1 MTDTAHVIVC
11 GTTFGAMHAKAVH
24 DDPSLELV
32 GILAGGSERS
42 KGIASAFD
50 TTLFTSPSTV
60 PEPSENAANIASV
73 ALRSSILGG
82 RGNEIATSLMERG
95 YDILLEPPVHAND
108 IAELARCAQKHGR
121 KLAVGNLYRNLPA
134 AQAFTRAMRS
144 IATRAEITHLRISAS
159 THVTY
164 YLCGLLADVVPGAA
178 IQVRSTQEEGPFKHV
193 AGTLGRIPCSIDIWN
208 QMDATKPDAYAHLFM
223 RVEAYTQAG
232 TLALSDV
239 TGPVLWNPRME
250 IIERDASGLPHTHAH
265 SATQTLFVGNEE
277 LSFGDWMRTTW
288 TQAIACDIRELAQS
302 PAGNRALAASM
313 QQARNWTAL
322 TKAAG
327 YPTSMEEPRN
337 LSIAPNVE

>member
-1 MTDTAHVIVC
+1 MTDKTHVIVC
-11 GTTFGAMHAKAVH
+11 GTTFGAMHAKAVY
-24 DDPSLELV
+24 DDPDLKLV

-42 KGIASAFD
+42 KGIASAYD
-50 TTLFTSPSTV
+50 TTLFTSPSAV
-60 PEPSENAANIASV
+60 PQPIEGAANIASV

-95 YDILLEPPVHAND
+95 YDVLLEPPVHAND

-134 AQAFTRAMRS
+134 ARAFARALRS
-144 IATRAEITHLRISAS
+144 IAAHAEISHLRISAS

-193 AGTLGRIPCSIDIWN
+193 VGTLGRIPCSIDIWN

-232 TLALSDV
+232 TLVLSDV
-239 TGPVLWNPRME
+239 TGPVLWSPRME
-250 IIERDASGLPHTHAH
+250 IIERDACGLPHTHPHA
-265 SATQTLFVGNEE
+265 ATQTLFVGNEE
-277 LSFGDWMRTTW
+277 MSFGDWMRTTW
-288 TQAIACDIRELAQS
+288 TQAIARDMKELAEA
-302 PAGNRALAASM
+302 PKGNRALAACM
-313 QQARNWTAL
+313 QHARNWTVL

-327 YPTSMEEPRN
+327 YPTSVEEPRN
-337 LSIAPNVE
+337 LSIAPTAE